1 MCVCVTCT
9 CIYMSLIWSPFLWGA
24 NDICSLPRFY
34 ARFCRNHG
42 DTAGFFAE
50 KLLEMRLACQ
60 SSLNDPGIFFSGIDR
75 GNVRGISSLI
85 ELATFFCLLQHLWS
99 NINIGLN
106 NIQQIIIKF
115 DQI

>member
-1 MCVCVTCT
+1 MTFVACLVFMHDSVEIMVTQQA
-9 CIYMSLIWSPFLWGA
+9 FLLKNYWKC
-24 NDICSLPRFY
+24 DLPV
-34 ARFCRNHG
+34 N
-42 DTAGFFAE
+42 
-50 KLLEMRLACQ
+50 
-60 SSLNDPGIFFSGIDR
+60 SSLKDTGIFFSGIDR